1 MLPPTDKDL
10 LNDRHFRTSA
20 WPLDDARL
28 NQAINVYTL
37 PIPPDALP
45 GDYCLEAVVY
55 DANTME
61 ALPVSGAVP
70 SVCISPDGDSISA
83 WLGTVTVS
91 P

>member
-20 WPLDDARL
+20 WPLDDPRL

-37 PIPPDALP
+37 SIPPDTPP
-45 GDYCLEAVVY
+45 GDYRLEAVVY
-55 DANTME
+55 DAATLG
-61 ALPVSGAVP
+61 ALPVTGVST
-70 SVCISPDGDSISA
+70 PDGTSA
-83 WLGTVTVS
+83 SLGMVTVS